1 MPLASLAQ
9 LNPSIIVVIMLNCTE
24 LTFPGKSYDK
34 MWSDSLCANIGSV
47 NKYTIEDCKTACK
60 KKSGCTAFNF
70 CGGRIID
77 SIHSSDHLAYKFCSN
92 GSLQGN
98 LKILDSKSMFGFG
111 TSPHPN

>member
-9 LNPSIIVVIMLNCTE
+9 PNPSIIVVIMLNCTE

-34 MWSDSLCANIGSV
+34 MWTDSQCAFMGHVTGN
-47 NKYTIEDCKTACK
+47 IEDCKTACK

-92 GSLQGN
+92 GSL
-98 LKILDSKSMFGFG
+98 
-111 TSPHPN
+111 